1 MSTPEGNAQPPHAI
15 DPLQLL
21 ADDRAKARAQRDA
34 MANLACLATASDGMA
49 AARMLVLRDL
59 DDGLALFWSDT
70 SPKAAQLAAGTQP
83 EVLVFLPSLNVQYR
97 LGATLRALP
106 DELLAMHWRR
116 RPEAAKR
123 IDWFYN
129 TVATQ
134 GTPVE
139 SRDALK
145 AAVAQATQHPAFS
158 LERAPPAARGY
169 YLDISRV
176 DRMHIRDDDPPHD
189 RRRFIRTASGWHAQV
204 LVP

>member
-1 MSTPEGNAQPPHAI
+1 MTTTHVPAI

-21 ADDRAKARAQRDA
+21 ADDRAQARAQGDA
-34 MANLACLATASDGMA
+34 MANLACLATAAEGTA

-70 SPKAAQLAAGTQP
+70 SPKAGQLVAGAQP
-83 EVLVFLPSLNVQYR
+83 EVLVYLPSLNVQYR
-97 LGATLRALP
+97 LGVLLRALP
-106 DELLAMHWRR
+106 DDLLNLHWQR
-116 RPEAAKR
+116 RPLAAKR

-129 TVATQ
+129 TAATQ
-134 GTPVE
+134 SSPIA

-145 AAVAQATQHPAFS
+145 AAVAESTSHPRFS

-169 YLDISRV
+169 YLDVGRV

-189 RRRFIRTASGWHAQV
+189 RRLFTRAASGWQEQV

>member
-1 MSTPEGNAQPPHAI
+1 MSTPEGNALPAQAI
-15 DPLQLL
+15 DPLRLL

-34 MANLACLATASDGMA
+34 MANLACLATASDGAA

-70 SPKAAQLAAGTQP
+70 SPKAAQLVAGAQP

-97 LGATLRALP
+97 LGTTLRALP
-106 DELLAMHWRR
+106 TDLLALHWQR
-116 RPEAAKR
+116 RPVAAKR

-134 GTPVE
+134 GTPVA

-145 AAVAQATQHPAFS
+145 AAVEQNTQHPEFS

-169 YLDISRV
+169 YLDITRV

-189 RRRFIRTASGWHAQV
+189 RQLFTRTATGWHAQV